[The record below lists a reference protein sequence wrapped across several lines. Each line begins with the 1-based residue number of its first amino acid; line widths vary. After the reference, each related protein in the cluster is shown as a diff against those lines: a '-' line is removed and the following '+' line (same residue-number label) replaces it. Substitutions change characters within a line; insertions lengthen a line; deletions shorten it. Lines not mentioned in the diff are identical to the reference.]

1 MKNIDKF
8 FGTTTI
14 GKKGQI
20 VIPMETRKKMLW
32 KEGDKLLVFG
42 LTNGTVVI
50 TKLDKIK
57 EITSH
62 LEKKL
67 ESVNK
72 YIKKNII

>member
-1 MKNIDKF
+1 MKNIENF

-14 GKKGQI
+14 GKKGQV
-20 VIPMETRKKMLW
+20 VIPMETRKKMSW

-42 LTNGTVVI
+42 LKNGAVVI

-57 EITSH
+57 EIATH

-67 ESVNK
+67 DSVNK
-72 YIKKNII
+72 YIKKSVK

>member
-14 GKKGQI
+14 GKKGQV

-67 ESVNK
+67 DSVNK